1 MDLKTFT
8 CRVLSENCYVLS
20 EGGACVV
27 VDPGFYSDEEFAQFL
42 PLLGGKMPSAVLL
55 THGHFD
61 HCMGV
66 VRMLAK
72 WPDLPVYMHPEEVIS
87 LKDDAEITVRLD
99 LPGQRFDFPWKAVED
114 GATVS
119 VGPAADGSAAAGDG
133 LVFKAIHTPGHSPGA
148 LCWYCEAAGL
158 AFTGDTLFAG
168 TIGRTDL
175 AHADYD
181 SLIRSIMEKL
191 ILLPGAT
198 DVYPGHGWS
207 GTIGR
212 EMRTNPFL
220 EPFNEPAQD
229 FDPDMPGVELH
240 SL

>member
-1 MDLKTFT
+1 MDLKTFH
-8 CRVLSENCYVLS
+8 CRALSENCYVLS
-20 EGGACVV
+20 DGGSCVI
-27 VDPGFYSDEEFAQFL
+27 VDPGFYSDEEFGEFL
-42 PLLGGKMPSAVLL
+42 KLIGDRVPSAVLL
-55 THGHFD
+55 THAHFD

-72 WPDLPVYMHPEEVIS
+72 WPDLPVYMHPAETVS
-87 LKDDAEITVRLD
+87 LADDTDIASRLG
-99 LPGQRFDFPWKAVED
+99 LHGQSFDFPWKAVED
-114 GATVS
+114 GATVC
-119 VGPAADGSAAAGDG
+119 VGPAADGDAVSGG
-133 LVFKAIHTPGHSPGA
+133 IVFKAIHTPGHSPGA

-191 ILLPGAT
+191 ILLPGST
-198 DVYPGHGWS
+198 DIYPGHGWAS
-207 GTIGR
+207 TIGR

-220 EPFNEPAQD
+220 EPFNEPSED
-229 FDPDMPGVELH
+229 FDPELPGVELH
-240 SL
+240 TL

>member
-8 CRVLSENCYVLS
+8 CRVLEENCYVLA
-20 EGGACVV
+20 EGDACLT
-27 VDPGFYSDEEFAQFL
+27 VDPGFCSDEEFTQFL
-42 PLLGGKMPSAVLL
+42 SCLGGKTPSAVLL

-72 WPDLPVYMHPEEVIS
+72 WPDLPVYMHPAELVS
-87 LKDDAEITVRLD
+87 LKDDAEITARIG
-99 LPGQRFDFPWKAVED
+99 LPGQCFDFPWKPVED
-114 GATVS
+114 GMVLDFGKLS
-119 VGPAADGSAAAGDG
+119 
-133 LVFKAIHTPGHSPGA
+133 LRAIATPGHSPGGI
-148 LCWYCEAAGL
+148 CWYCEAAGL

-175 AHADYD
+175 PHADYD

-207 GTIGR
+207 STIGR

-220 EPFNEPAQD
+220 EPFNEPMEE
-229 FDPDMPGVELH
+229 FDSDLPGIELN

>member
-1 MDLKTFT
+1 MDLKTFH

-20 EGGACVV
+20 DGDACVV
-27 VDPGFYSDEEFAQFL
+27 VDPGFYSDEEFGEFL
-42 PLLGGKMPSAVLL
+42 KLLGDCTPSAILL
-55 THGHFD
+55 THAHFD

-72 WPDLPVYMHPEEVIS
+72 WPGLPVYMHTAETVS
-87 LKDDAEITVRLD
+87 LSDDTDITSRLD
-99 LPGQRFDFPWKAVED
+99 LHGQRFDFPWKAVED
-114 GATVS
+114 GMEITI
-119 VGPAADGSAAAGDG
+119 GK
-133 LVFKAIHTPGHSPGA
+133 LVFRAIHTPGHSPGA

-191 ILLPGAT
+191 ILLPGST
-198 DVYPGHGWS
+198 DIYPGHGWAS
-207 GTIGR
+207 TIGR

-220 EPFNEPAQD
+220 EPFNEPAEG

-240 SL
+240 TL